1 MTNTKFNKLWDLLRT
16 HETVYFTTPDGRYSL
31 GHFQGYI
38 DLTYEDDGNVVIC
51 HHDKEVFR
59 RLLVN

>member
-16 HETVYFTTPDGRYSL
+16 RETVYFTTPDGRCSL

-38 DLTYEDDGNVVIC
+38 DLVSEDDGNVVLC
-51 HHDKEVFR
+51 HYDKEVFR
-59 RLLVN
+59 HILVY